1 MVLGS
6 LLLFTWQ
13 GRNGEE
19 RIQEQLWMISGLGLK
34 RSNSNKNR
42 AASLR
47 VALSEWLV
55 SQWPAHP
62 LPQGKAQIP
71 MDLLGLGNHS
81 AADSFLCLL
90 TEAILWIV
98 QQSLC
103 PVICSPQLLPL
114 LFIFQKTA
122 VDILDNPTRT
132 WTSALIFFF
141 FFFLCCAGVREVGQ
155 NVTALESVLFFCH
168 CLTAV
173 LVSEQQNQGL
183 AWWGC
188 SFLKPA
194 ANRNWSPL
202 SLWMVAEYWPLLS
215 TAEAEQGLG
224 QTTKSEQQKKFLWQQ
239 LQGQCPDS
247 STGHDSRS
255 KPSFGTSSVRH
266 RSSLVS
272 LQQPLRLLSFI
283 CCLKAAS
290 GSSNCWE

>member
-19 RIQEQLWMISGLGLK
+19 KIQEQLWMISGLGLK

-141 FFFLCCAGVREVGQ
+141 SLLCWCQGDWAKCHSPGICSFLLPLPDCSAGVRATNPRACLVRLQFFKACCKQKLKPTQPLNGGWVLASSLHSRSWARTWPNNKIWATKEIP
-155 NVTALESVLFFCH
+155 VTAAAG
-168 CLTAV
+168 AV
-173 LVSEQQNQGL
+173 
-183 AWWGC
+183 
-188 SFLKPA
+188 P
-194 ANRNWSPL
+194 R
-202 SLWMVAEYWPLLS
+202 
-215 TAEAEQGLG
+215 
-224 QTTKSEQQKKFLWQQ
+224 
-239 LQGQCPDS
+239 LQHRARFPIKAQFWHFQC
-247 STGHDSRS
+247 
-255 KPSFGTSSVRH
+255 
-266 RSSLVS
+266 
-272 LQQPLRLLSFI
+272 Q
-283 CCLKAAS
+283 A
-290 GSSNCWE
+290 